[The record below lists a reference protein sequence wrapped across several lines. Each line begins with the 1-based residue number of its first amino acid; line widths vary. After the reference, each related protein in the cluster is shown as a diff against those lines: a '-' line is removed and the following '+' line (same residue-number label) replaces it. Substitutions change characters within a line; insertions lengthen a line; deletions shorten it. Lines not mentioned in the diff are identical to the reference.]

1 MLGKTDTFSSSTR
14 AGKVK
19 GKLKIVRAVIL
30 NSGPGAWAFE
40 AHAERLSRALW
51 LPVSSVPA
59 EYCYL
64 LGWEG
69 AGPPGGSR
77 LFIPWEAIGIAADK
91 RRVAEAFLQA
101 HVPAPVTHLPDS
113 PEEVR
118 AILASAA
125 SREWVLKWP
134 TGCGAGGHR
143 RLTADQPVPED
154 WPRPY
159 VLQEFIRLERPEV
172 YRLYGAAGE
181 IFGWNARRYPRG
193 VEASPWV
200 AHARGAR
207 YEIEGPAPAEA
218 EAVARQALAATGLL
232 DSFGCVDLLPA
243 PEGRWLALEV
253 GTDGVFNHVDRDVG
267 DPALAE
273 ELDRRVAEA
282 FWSGIGD
289 PPWAPGP

>member
-1 MLGKTDTFSSSTR
+1 MQ
-14 AGKVK
+14 
-19 GKLKIVRAVIL
+19 AVIL
-30 NSGPGAWAFE
+30 NAGPGAWAFE
-40 AHAERLSRALW
+40 EHAERLSQALW
-51 LPVSSVPA
+51 LPISTEPA

-69 AGPPGGSR
+69 VEPPDGSR
-77 LFIPWEAIGIAADK
+77 LFIPWEAIRVAADK

-101 HVPAPVTHLPDS
+101 QVTAPVTHLLET
-113 PEEVR
+113 PEAVR
-118 AILASAA
+118 AVLTDEP

-143 RLTADQPVPED
+143 RLTANQPVSEE

-159 VLQEFIRLERPEV
+159 VLQEFIRMERPEV
-172 YRLYGAAGE
+172 YRLYAAAGE
-181 IFGWNARRYPRG
+181 TFGWNARRYPPG
-193 VEASPWV
+193 VQASPWV

-207 YEIEGPAPAEA
+207 YEVEGTAPPEA
-218 EAVARQALAATGLL
+218 EAVARQALAAAGLL

-243 PEGRWLALEV
+243 PDGRWLALEV
-253 GTDGVFNHVDRDVG
+253 GTDGVFNHIDRDVG

-282 FWSGIGD
+282 FWSGIDGA
-289 PPWAPGP
+289 PWRPGPWRPWLPGS